1 MRIGQRETGRRVV
14 ERRVEPR
21 HGIMTIRASSDR
33 KYAGCGRMLR
43 IVGLLPGGKVAA
55 RMPAVGR
62 RNLQVEIIA
71 HVATLAGNIR
81 VPVCQREIDRR
92 RSVVYSSSEPTVERV
107 ARLAGLRKVGLDV
120 IRAGSPLKIR
130 LVAGNAR
137 RRQ

>member
-62 RNLQVEIIA
+62 RNLQIVVSTD
-71 HVATLAGNIR
+71 VATLAGNIR
-81 VPVCQREIDRR
+81 VPVRPRAIDRR
-92 RSVVYSSSEPTVERV
+92 GCVVYRCSQPPTVRAALLACLRV
-107 ARLAGLRKVGLDV
+107 
-120 IRAGSPLKIR
+120 P
-130 LVAGNAR
+130 
-137 RRQ
+137 